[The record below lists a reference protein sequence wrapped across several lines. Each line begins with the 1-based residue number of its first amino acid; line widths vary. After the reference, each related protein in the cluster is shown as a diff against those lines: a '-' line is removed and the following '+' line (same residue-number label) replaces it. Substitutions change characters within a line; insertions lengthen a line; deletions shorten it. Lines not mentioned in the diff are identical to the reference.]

1 MDTVIEAPYNMKEK
15 NIPKSLPVLSHD
27 DIRQIYTNTADI
39 AHIKEQMGD
48 LSEFRTSVN
57 EVKTDMRLMNS
68 GVNASI
74 ASLNSAFTNKLEHSE
89 KQTKLHLK
97 SLEGKIDE
105 NNNHFKWVRNLL
117 ISCLIVM
124 PSTAGFGIFIN
135 NFVQQRN
142 LSNLNKSDSLMV
154 NKVLIEIKKELKSI
168 KK

>member
-1 MDTVIEAPYNMKEK
+1 MDTTLEIPYNMKEK
-15 NIPKSLPVLSHD
+15 KKPEEIPPLSHD

-57 EVKTDMRLMNS
+57 EVKNDMKMMNS

-74 ASLNSAFTNKLEHSE
+74 TSMKSSFTNKLEHTQE
-89 KQTKLHLK
+89 QTKIHLQ
-97 SLEGKIDE
+97 SLEEKIIQ
-105 NNNHFKWVRNLL
+105 NNSHFKWVRNLL

-154 NKVLIEIKKELKSI
+154 SKVLTEIKEELKLI
-168 KK
+168 RE